1 MKFAVAVLIGA
12 TQAISLNDAPP
23 YFDEPDWRETFPS
36 AAGLVQT
43 GSACARAGAA
53 GVFCLEENNM
63 TIYLTA
69 VEAAS
74 LFFSKTLSSDTVY
87 GSL

>member
-23 YFDEPDWRETFPS
+23 YFNEPDWRETFPS

-43 GSACARAGAA
+43 GSACAKAGAA
-53 GVFCLEENNM
+53 GVFCLEENN
-63 TIYLTA
+63 LF
-69 VEAAS
+69 AS
-74 LFFSKTLSSDTVY
+74 GMIGDEDLGEDITMHGNPYRFI
-87 GSL
+87 